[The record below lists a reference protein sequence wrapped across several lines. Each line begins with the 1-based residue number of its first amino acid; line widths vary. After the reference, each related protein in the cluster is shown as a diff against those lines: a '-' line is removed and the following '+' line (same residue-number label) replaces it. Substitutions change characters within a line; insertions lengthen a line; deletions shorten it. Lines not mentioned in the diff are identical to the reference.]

1 MKILPVLDL
10 RGGQV
15 VRAVAGRRDEYR
27 ALETDLTQEVTPAGV
42 ATALRRTFG
51 FREFYVA
58 DLDSI
63 LLDRPAWSD
72 LRTLVELG
80 LSLTAD
86 LGIRSVERAQQAVE
100 AGIARVVIGLE
111 TCPPPHALREIVDA
125 IGSDRAVFSLD
136 LKSGQPMATGSA
148 WPDSPLDIARAA
160 HDAGITSLIVLDLAA
175 VGETRG
181 LLTVDLCRAI
191 RHDPALASLEL
202 LTGGGIRRAADIDSL
217 AAVPVDGV
225 LVSSALHGPGRDL
238 LRLPFVRG

>member
-27 ALETDLTQEVTPAGV
+27 TLETDLTPEVTPAGV
-42 ATALRRTFG
+42 AAALRRTFG
-51 FREFYVA
+51 FLEFYVA
-58 DLDSI
+58 DLDAI
-63 LLDRPAWSD
+63 LLDRPKWSD
-72 LRTLVELG
+72 LRSLVELG

-86 LGIRSVERAQQAVE
+86 LGIRTVERAQQAIE
-100 AGIARVVIGLE
+100 AGIVRVVIGLE
-111 TCPPPHALREIVDA
+111 SCPSPRALKEIVDA
-125 IGSDRAVFSLD
+125 IGPGRAVFSLD
-136 LKSGQPMATGSA
+136 LKSGRPMSTGSA
-148 WPDSPLDIARAA
+148 WPDAPLDIARAA
-160 HDAGITSLIVLDLAA
+160 HDAGVTSLIVLDLAA

-181 LLTVDLCRAI
+181 LLTLDLCRAI
-191 RHDPALASLEL
+191 RRDPALVSLEL

-225 LVSSALHGPGRDL
+225 LVSSALHGPRRDL